1 MTEPKAEPEEKESG
15 AGRRPQNLRQP
26 HGSHQIGEFFSDV
39 VGEWLALVRV
49 PGPSTGWN
57 TEVWPVCHSRQGPEL
72 SP

>member
-49 PGPSTGWN
+49 PGPSTG
-57 TEVWPVCHSRQGPEL
+57 
-72 SP
+72 